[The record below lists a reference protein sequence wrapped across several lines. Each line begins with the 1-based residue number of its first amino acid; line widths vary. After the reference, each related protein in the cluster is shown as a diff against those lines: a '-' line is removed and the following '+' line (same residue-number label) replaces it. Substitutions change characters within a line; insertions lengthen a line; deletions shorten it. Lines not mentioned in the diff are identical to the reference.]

1 MSLCNHTC
9 YAFMSLW
16 RLVTSN
22 GVQYYACKKSNFC
35 LPNKGLIPLDLHTQ
49 RFGRTKT
56 WFRWKNN
63 NQAYL
68 CLQKWSTRSVNSNFR
83 TEFEINP
90 LESDF
95 YRPTPLPS
103 GISWASDLP
112 TPYKFP
118 IPSMVG
124 VWIFSGT
131 TQYILNATRIL
142 FSTDFGFILVK
153 LVNSVW
159 QNFSKKQLKVVG

>member
-1 MSLCNHTC
+1 MLLEERKPALDEKTI
-9 YAFMSLW
+9 
-16 RLVTSN
+16 V
-22 GVQYYACKKSNFC
+22 K
-35 LPNKGLIPLDLHTQ
+35 LIYVFKNDL
-49 RFGRTKT
+49 
-56 WFRWKNN
+56 N
-63 NQAYL
+63 
-68 CLQKWSTRSVNSNFR
+68 TRSVSSNFH

-112 TPYKFP
+112 IPSKFP

-131 TQYILNATRIL
+131 TRYILKIVNAEL
-142 FSTDFGFILVK
+142 FTQLARFELHKDFVFNCFWACSFVK
-153 LVNSVW
+153 LVNSMTKF
-159 QNFSKKQLKVVG
+159 QQKQLKVVG

>member
-1 MSLCNHTC
+1 ML
-9 YAFMSLW
+9 LEE
-16 RLVTSN
+16 RKL
-22 GVQYYACKKSNFC
+22 
-35 LPNKGLIPLDLHTQ
+35 GLDE
-49 RFGRTKT
+49 KT
-56 WFRWKNN
+56 INS
-63 NQAYL
+63 QTYL
-68 CLQKWSTRSVNSNFR
+68 CLQKWFTRSVSSNFR

-95 YRPTPLPS
+95 YRPTSLPS

-131 TQYILNATRIL
+131 TQYIFWKYVNTEL
-142 FSTDFGFILVK
+142 FTQLARFELHKDFCFQLFLGLFIC
-153 LVNSVW
+153 
-159 QNFSKKQLKVVG
+159 